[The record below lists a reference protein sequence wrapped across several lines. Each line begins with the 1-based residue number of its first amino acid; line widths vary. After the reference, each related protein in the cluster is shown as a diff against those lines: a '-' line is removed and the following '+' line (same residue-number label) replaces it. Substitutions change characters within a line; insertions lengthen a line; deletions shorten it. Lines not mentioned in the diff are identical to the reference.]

1 MVLCGCAST
10 ASAPTST
17 PYTSA
22 SPDPYAALAQRP
34 LNLPA
39 AEAGT
44 CPAASGRQVNPGFGD
59 VLGDG
64 PVYAVRSG
72 GIGSLNDGTDWLGEK
87 VLWVASPDFTGHAI
101 VRGGRIDAPGEMSFD
116 SGPPEYE
123 MQFDTVNGRYVR
135 PVGPAGADWY
145 NWATYTRVKE
155 PGCYAY
161 QVDRDAF
168 SYTIVFRAVLLT
180 P

>member
-1 MVLCGCAST
+1 M
-10 ASAPTST
+10 
-17 PYTSA
+17 
-22 SPDPYAALAQRP
+22 
-34 LNLPA
+34 
-39 AEAGT
+39 
-44 CPAASGRQVNPGFGD
+44 NPGFGD
-59 VLGDG
+59 ALGDR
-64 PVYAVRSG
+64 PVYAVGLGTEGVLSV
-72 GIGSLNDGTDWLGEK
+72 GSLHDGADWLGEK

-101 VRGGRIDAPGEMSFD
+101 VRGRRIDAPGEMSFD
-116 SGPPEYE
+116 RGPPEYT

-135 PVGPAGADWY
+135 PVGSAGADSY

-161 QVDRDAF
+161 QVEGDAF